1 LLVELDI
8 SFNSFASLDAFNG
21 TTINT
26 HILDLYLNTL
36 FSIGLKYCRKL
47 RHIQIQDNP
56 LVLIPNENI
65 LHNNIDIN
73 LTQYSMSAVECHIV
87 SLCPSLSTFCRNKV
101 SMAKGFKFTPGKH
114 DATLLLPY
122 IIVLSHCV
130 YSEIPSDLSSLQ
142 SFIHYGKAIDT
153 KTYDNICSQEIRHFR
168 PPSEGDQLIQL
179 LLSIDAEQNNVAM
192 ISKSKQDSV
201 SLLEMLK
208 SHLLLLENYGAPSN
222 DGNTGTVIINYNESN
237 ALNKCE
243 VPPSTLEM
251 KECLSRV
258 PDITRQN
265 EYSNHTS
272 NHTYSATKIQSV
284 MRGWRSRKNLRNA
297 LESAHYHDDE
307 LDELLNMDLNFQ
319 FDTEDIMS
327 EINGFY
333 VANKNNDR
341 NLEKSEYN
349 SSPESKLASSDTLM
363 VYGDHR
369 RRRAPNSNNFLLQPS
384 SADYCNEVTE
394 ELGSPR
400 PSTAMTD
407 ASDLT
412 VSTSAH
418 TEKDYEEYS
427 VRSRTESHQQS
438 SESIKEWGISDPK
451 VIAMMLKRNKRLKSF
466 EQAIETRERERGK
479 KSAGHN

>member
-1 LLVELDI
+1 
-8 SFNSFASLDAFNG
+8 
-21 TTINT
+21 
-26 HILDLYLNTL
+26 
-36 FSIGLKYCRKL
+36 
-47 RHIQIQDNP
+47 
-56 LVLIPNENI
+56 
-65 LHNNIDIN
+65 
-73 LTQYSMSAVECHIV
+73 
-87 SLCPSLSTFCRNKV
+87 
-101 SMAKGFKFTPGKH
+101 
-114 DATLLLPY
+114 
-122 IIVLSHCV
+122 
-130 YSEIPSDLSSLQ
+130 LQ

-179 LLSIDAEQNNVAM
+179 ILSIDAEQNNVAM

-222 DGNTGTVIINYNESN
+222 NGNTGTVIINYNESN

-243 VPPSTLEM
+243 LPPSTLEM

-265 EYSNHTS
+265 EYS

-369 RRRAPNSNNFLLQPS
+369 RRRGSNTNNFLVKPA
-384 SADYCNEVTE
+384 SADYSRFVDSD

-418 TEKDYEEYS
+418 TEVDGEEYS
-427 VRSRTESHQQS
+427 VRSNSGYSQSHKQSAESV
-438 SESIKEWGISDPK
+438 KEWGISDPK

-466 EQAIETRERERGK
+466 EQAKENREKEKGNFIYTTCLFNSYFHHLCRSRGQIPK
-479 KSAGHN
+479 IR